1 MTYLFSRKKSFF
13 ETYIRYNLYFK
24 DIWYNFSAWRKVCLK
39 HIPDIAYTLNMYD
52 IFEMYTRWNIDTNQ
66 MNANNY
72 TLWNIDDNQW
82 HLKPTSVGVEN
93 YTWKCS
99 LCLRVLMGETEG

>member
-1 MTYLFSRKKSFF
+1 MYM
-13 ETYIRYNLYFK
+13 RYNLYFK
-24 DIWYNFSAWRKVCLK
+24 DIWYNSSAQRKVCLK

-52 IFEMYTRWNIDTNQ
+52 IFEMYTRWNIYTNQ

-93 YTWKCS
+93 YTWKCW
-99 LCLRVLMGETEG
+99 LCLHVPMGETEG

>member
-1 MTYLFSRKKSFF
+1 M
-13 ETYIRYNLYFK
+13 YIRYNVHFK
-24 DIWYNFSAWRKVCLK
+24 DIWYNSSAQRKVCLK
-39 HIPDIAYTLNMYD
+39 HILDIAYTLNMYD
-52 IFEMYTRWNIDTNQ
+52 IFEMFTRWNFYTNQ

-93 YTWKCS
+93 YTWQCW
-99 LCLRVLMGETEG
+99 LCLHVPMGETEG